1 MSSGCHCFAVR
12 LLTRDH
18 DSQPVMMDAAR
29 GMSIAIALGVSPPP
43 NWISRWATNAIA
55 TVAKPKVAGQ
65 SLGLRK
71 KNPDTTAA
79 RARIAKMMKIAG
91 VARLNE
97 ATKASHIPD
106 MMNRMLV
113 RLRTLYREGEITAA
127 DKGGVKE
134 NGFPSAW
141 LALVVPRCFFPVIT
155 STGALTKFST
165 RMILCWP
172 MPEAGPA
179 SME

>member
-1 MSSGCHCFAVR
+1 
-12 LLTRDH
+12 
-18 DSQPVMMDAAR
+18 
-29 GMSIAIALGVSPPP
+29 
-43 NWISRWATNAIA
+43 
-55 TVAKPKVAGQ
+55 
-65 SLGLRK
+65 LGLRK

-79 RARIAKMMKIAG
+79 RATIAKMLKVAG

-97 ATKASHIPD
+97 ATKPSQIPE

-113 RLRTLYREGEITAA
+113 RLRTLYLDGEITAA
-127 DKGGVKE
+127 DKGGVNE

-155 STGALTKFST
+155 LTGALTKFST

-172 MPEAGPA
+172 MPEAGPT

>member
-1 MSSGCHCFAVR
+1 MSSGCHCFALR

-18 DSQPVMMDAAR
+18 DSQPVTTDATNS
-29 GMSIAIALGVSPPP
+29 MSNVVALAVRPVV
-43 NWISRWATNAIA
+43 NWIHSWAANAAA
-55 TVAKPKVAGQ
+55 TVTSPIVAGQ

-71 KNPDTTAA
+71 KTPDTIAA
-79 RARIAKMMKIAG
+79 RERVAKTPRTAG
-91 VARLNE
+91 LPRLNE
-97 ATKASHIPD
+97 AIEPSQTPET
-106 MMNRMLV
+106 MNKMLV
-113 RLRTLYREGEITAA
+113 RLRTLYFDGWITAA
-127 DKGGVKE
+127 DNGGVNE

-141 LALVVPRCFFPVIT
+141 LAFVVPRCFLPVMT
-155 STGALTKFST
+155 STGALTKSST